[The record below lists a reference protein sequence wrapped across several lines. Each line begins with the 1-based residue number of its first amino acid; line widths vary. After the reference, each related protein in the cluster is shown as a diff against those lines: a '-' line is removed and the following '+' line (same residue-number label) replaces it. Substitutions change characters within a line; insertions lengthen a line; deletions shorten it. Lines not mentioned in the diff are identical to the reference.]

1 MDDNDFKVKNLFE
14 SMMTLFELSSDS
26 IDNFK
31 NSNYFNNKSQTN
43 DQLKKSVSFTEHLN
57 IDKTVGN

>member
-31 NSNYFNNKSQTN
+31 NSNYYNNKSQIN
-43 DQLKKSVSFTEHLN
+43 D
-57 IDKTVGN
+57 